1 MEAILVPV
9 DFSSTSMNAAA
20 YAMNYARQVGGKL
33 ILVHVFECP
42 LVYPIYQGAE
52 ITPQGLRD
60 INIKELHLLAA
71 QLTEKEPLVKVE
83 CMLFDGKLIDV
94 IKQLEEAMQISMV
107 IMGITGVGK
116 MTEKLVGSNTL
127 DVSKY
132 ISTPVLII
140 PEKVSFVRITDIGLT
155 TDFRDVQ
162 ETIPEKMVKKII
174 DTTGAKLHVLNVDY
188 AYQWTEDVL
197 FESGLVE
204 NMFEHY
210 HPKYHFIDRDNLVD
224 GLNEYAEKYSI
235 ELLIVIPQKH
245 NIIEKLFAGSHT
257 KELVFHG
264 EVPVLVM
271 HNTVK
276 QPAMAS

>member
-20 YAMNYARQVGGKL
+20 YAMNYAKQVGSKIML
-33 ILVHVFECP
+33 LHVFECP

-52 ITPQGLRD
+52 ISPQGLRD
-60 INIKELHLLAA
+60 INKKELQLLAA

-83 CMLFDGKLIDV
+83 CLLFDGKLIEV
-94 IKQLEEAMQISMV
+94 IKQLEEAMKISLV
-107 IMGITGVGK
+107 IMGITGVGRI
-116 MTEKLVGSNTL
+116 TQKLIGSNTL
-127 DVSKY
+127 EVSRH
-132 ISTPVLII
+132 IATPVMII
-140 PEKVSFVRITDIGLT
+140 PDKVSFVKITDIGLT
-155 TDFRDVQ
+155 TDFRDVV

-174 DTTGAKLHVLNVDY
+174 DATGAKLHVLNVDF
-188 AYQWTEDVL
+188 ANQWTEDVL

-204 NMFEHY
+204 SMFEHY

-257 KELVFHG
+257 KELIFHG
-264 EVPVLVM
+264 EVPVLIM
-271 HNTVK
+271 HSTV
-276 QPAMAS
+276 

>member
-20 YAMNYARQVGGKL
+20 YAMNYAKQVGGKI
-33 ILVHVFECP
+33 ILLHVFECP

-52 ITPQGLRD
+52 ISPQGLRD
-60 INIKELHLLAA
+60 INKKELHLLAA

-83 CMLFDGKLIDV
+83 CMLYDGKLIEV
-94 IKQLEEAMQISMV
+94 IKQLEEAMLISLV
-107 IMGITGVGK
+107 IMGITGVGR
-116 MTEKLVGSNTL
+116 MTEKLIGSNTL
-127 DVSKY
+127 DVSKH
-132 ISTPVLII
+132 ICTPVMII
-140 PEKVSFVRITDIGLT
+140 PDKVSFVKVTDIGLT
-155 TDFRDVQ
+155 TDFRDVV

-174 DTTGAKLHVLNVDY
+174 DATGAKLHVLNVDF
-188 AYQWTEDVL
+188 ANQWTEDVL

-257 KELVFHG
+257 KELIFHG
-264 EVPVLVM
+264 EVPVLIM
-271 HNTVK
+271 HSNTVK
-276 QPAMAS
+276 QPAMA

>member
-20 YAMNYARQVGGKL
+20 YAMNYARQVGAKI

-42 LVYPIYQGAE
+42 PVYPVYQGAE
-52 ITPQGLRD
+52 ISPQGLRD

-94 IKQLEEAMQISMV
+94 IKQLEDAMQISLV
-107 IMGITGVGK
+107 IMGVTGCGK
-116 MTEKLVGSNTL
+116 MSEKLVGSNTL
-127 DVSKY
+127 NVSKH

-140 PEKVSFVRITDIGLT
+140 PEKVSYVRVTDIGLT
-155 TDFRDVQ
+155 TDFRDVV

-257 KELVFHG
+257 KELIFHG
-264 EVPVLVM
+264 EVPILVM
-271 HNTVK
+271 HNSMK
-276 QPAMAS
+276 EPAMA